1 MALRPNWAANAKSNR
16 GDQVTVC
23 FVMLAEE
30 RAAGGIITCE
40 PIERVDHG
48 SFLVRLDI
56 LGGPKLF
63 TAFAGKLAR
72 YVFSTPSP

>member
-1 MALRPNWAANAKSNR
+1 MTLCLNRAANSK

-30 RAAGGIITCE
+30 RVARGIITCE

-48 SFLVRLDI
+48 SFLVRLDV

-63 TAFAGKLAR
+63 TAFTGKLAR
-72 YVFSTPSP
+72 YFFHGFP